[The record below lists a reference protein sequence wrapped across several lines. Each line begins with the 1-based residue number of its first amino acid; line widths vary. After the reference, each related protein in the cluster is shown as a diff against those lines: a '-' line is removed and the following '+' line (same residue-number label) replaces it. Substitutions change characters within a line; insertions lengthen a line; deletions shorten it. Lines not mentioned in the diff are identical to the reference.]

1 MSDAPIVP
9 QDYAS
14 GVKVVDI
21 GDIRVARGM
30 TRRPISSCRHMN
42 QVYCE
47 KERRVW
53 CKDCESDVDAFDAYK
68 MLVNFVDAKIKNLH
82 LREKAVSEAESK
94 ALRSRAAKVMDDEWR
109 KVKTVPLCP
118 HCREA
123 ILPQDVVGGVAR
135 ASKMIVFKSRNNEG

>member
-30 TRRPISSCRHMN
+30 TRRPISTCRHMN
-42 QVYCE
+42 QVYCV

-53 CKDCESDVDAFDAYK
+53 CKDCESDVEAFDAYK
-68 MLVNFVDAKIKNLH
+68 MLVNCVDAKIKNLH
-82 LREKAVSEAESK
+82 LREKAVNEAESK

-109 KVKTVPLCP
+109 KVKTVPVCP
-118 HCREA
+118 DCR
-123 ILPQDVVGGVAR
+123 D
-135 ASKMIVFKSRNNEG
+135 